1 MPRIKGGVNRLEK
14 ARGRRANEGVNVV
27 SSTEPT
33 TRIQPVAARE
43 RLLLAAAEAFAA
55 KGFNATT
62 TRDIANGAQMSS
74 AAVYVH
80 FRSKEEL
87 LFELSEAG
95 HRIILGMIDE
105 VDDPAVAPAER
116 LATVVGAFTEHHARE
131 HVRARVVNYEL
142 GSLAPD
148 HLETVME
155 LRREITRR
163 VRAIVDAGIE
173 NGDFDV
179 ADAQAT
185 TNAMLSMGID
195 VARWYRAEN
204 SLPPEEMGKFYAEL
218 ATRMVGLRD
227 RD

>member
-179 ADAQAT
+179 ADSQAT

-204 SLPPEEMGKFYAEL
+204 SLPPEAMGKFYAEL

>member
-1 MPRIKGGVNRLEK
+1 M
-14 ARGRRANEGVNVV
+14 V

-179 ADAQAT
+179 ADSQAT

-204 SLPPEEMGKFYAEL
+204 SLPPEAMGKFYAEL

>member
-1 MPRIKGGVNRLEK
+1 MPRREGGVNRQVRCLVAECFL
-14 ARGRRANEGVNVV
+14 GVNVV

-43 RLLLAAAEAFAA
+43 RLLLAAVEAFAA

-87 LFELSEAG
+87 LFELSDAG
-95 HRIILGMIDE
+95 HRRIMGMIDE
-105 VDDPAVAPAER
+105 VDDPSSPPGER
-116 LATVVGAFTEHHARE
+116 LETVIGAFTEHHARE

-142 GSLAPD
+142 ASLAPE

-155 LRREITRR
+155 LRRAITRR

-179 ADAQAT
+179 TDSQAT

-204 SLPPEEMGKFYAEL
+204 SLPPEAMGEFYAQL
-218 ATRMVGLRD
+218 ATRMVGSRGRD
-227 RD
+227 

>member
-1 MPRIKGGVNRLEK
+1 MPRIRGGVNRLEQ
-14 ARGRRANEGVNVV
+14 ARGRRVNEGVDVV

-33 TRIQPVAARE
+33 TRAQPVAARQ
-43 RLLLAAAEAFAA
+43 RLLLAAVEAFAA

-87 LFELSEAG
+87 LFELSDAG
-95 HRIILGMIDE
+95 HRRILAMIDE
-105 VDDPAVAPAER
+105 VDDPTAPPGER
-116 LATVVGAFTEHHARE
+116 LETVIGAFTEHHARE
-131 HVRARVVNYEL
+131 HVRGRVVNYEL
-142 GSLAPD
+142 ASLAPE
-148 HLETVME
+148 HLEPVME

-179 ADAQAT
+179 SDSQAT

-195 VARWYRAEN
+195 LARWYRAEN
-204 SLPPEEMGKFYAEL
+204 SLPPEKMGEFYAQL

-227 RD
+227 RG